1 MRFVIYGVGAIGGT
15 IAAALAL
22 SGQEVVGIARGAQ
35 LEAIRANGLLL
46 RTPDRTATV
55 RFPCHASPAEAG
67 LRPDD
72 VILLTMKTQDTQ
84 PALEALRAA
93 GVADQPVLCVQN
105 GVANERMALRFFP
118 NVYGVTVMMPS
129 DYLVPGEVN
138 AFCAPRHGVLE
149 IGRYPSGSDADAAA
163 IAAALER
170 ANIAAFVD
178 ADVMA
183 GKYGKLR
190 LNLHNVI
197 EAAAGPGE
205 SKERFAAIVRDEAE
219 AVYRA
224 AGIVWRDVGAG
235 DQRRVLMQVRD
246 IGGIK
251 RMGGSS
257 SQSLM
262 RGAGSMETDYLN
274 GEIVLLGRLHGVP
287 TPANAWFCTLAHR
300 LVTERREPGSL
311 PIEEIE
317 RGLAAAGAMAGI
329 EAAGQ

>member
-1 MRFVIYGVGAIGGT
+1 MT
-15 IAAALAL
+15 
-22 SGQEVVGIARGAQ
+22 S
-35 LEAIRANGLLL
+35 
-46 RTPDRTATV
+46 
-55 RFPCHASPAEAG
+55 ASPNSSG
-67 LRPDD
+67 LKS
-72 VILLTMKTQDTQ
+72 VFSW
-84 PALEALRAA
+84 
-93 GVADQPVLCVQN
+93 
-105 GVANERMALRFFP
+105 NERMALRFFP

-149 IGRYPSGSDADAAA
+149 IGCYPSGSDEHAAA
-163 IAAALER
+163 IASALEW

-178 ADVMA
+178 PDVMA

-197 EAAAGPGE
+197 DAAVGPSEG
-205 SKERFAAIVRDEAE
+205 KERLGAIVRKEAE

-235 DQRRVLMQVRD
+235 DPRRTHMQVRD
-246 IGGIK
+246 IGDIK

-262 RGAGSMETDYLN
+262 RGTGSMETDYLN

-287 TPANAWFCTLAHR
+287 TPANAWFCALAHR
-300 LVTERREPGSL
+300 LLSERIKPGSI
-311 PIEEIE
+311 PVEDIE
-317 RGLAAAGAMAGI
+317 RGLADARAAAQA
-329 EAAGQ
+329 